1 MFPSNG
7 PFRNPPPSQTPP
19 SHDRQPGPSL
29 PLPTP
34 AMGNLHPT
42 TGSAARGGLTENP
55 GTSQSVPVP
64 DEPSSQ
70 ETIATATITPTPTPT
85 PKTPKRGR
93 PRKNAE
99 AGSSSTTQKTL
110 LPDTTLKRKRGRPA
124 KKAGVGPSVPNPAQ
138 NSLPSTKPNTPQK
151 TPRKRGRPSKNAEA
165 GSSSIANLVQNSLP
179 STEPNA
185 PQNSLPSTEPNAPQK
200 TPSKRGRQ
208 SSTSV
213 SNSTAIPISPTS
225 SKKPIESLPATP
237 AKQSQIPGNPSQPQS
252 QPVRQGEPI
261 DLEPSSMASSSS
273 HWMHQPAAPFS
284 APAQGQFEFA
294 APSNLPGPHPG
305 THQLHPPPQPPV
317 NQVTNDGQQGVQ
329 ASIAQ
334 PAPWVSVPAPPMYA
348 ARPPYS
354 RLPREHVGWPER
366 PYPTLDEPT
375 LIKWMLNWN
384 PPDQILMVE
393 DFTFPTW
400 KTDRML
406 SALVGGLLRSSPP
419 QLVLVGSRR
428 YEHLKGTVGVTPD
441 HIHGMQLTLCR
452 VEDEAVLTLNV
463 VGMVFQRYAPDAD
476 LGLNEWRWHPMSTVL
491 PQPNGELRIRASRQR
506 IHWLRDSITSMLTPV
521 LNQRMLDRAAESDAG
536 PSRIE
541 PIAQET
547 SGTNQPG
554 AFGSPQSGPTEPG
567 PSFQPM
573 LQAQPEAAPSR
584 RPTVAQSA
592 VAGTSSQPVGA
603 GSQPAGP
610 VSAPV
615 HATQAPALMR
625 HEQMIEY
632 ALGTFQPAPH
642 VPVPAQSSSSAVQTR
657 VPSPGST
664 WLTTNN
670 LPTWFNT
677 PSAIEQSMMMAS
689 VTPTAAPPVMAAAT
703 ATAARTVPSSHNR
716 ALEFNPAQAAAVAK
730 ALAAQLPATGTQS
743 DLWAAASVAAF
754 QPTWFPA
761 GNPQQLSAAGP
772 PHLAPL
778 LSAQPL
784 VTGRPGPSAATTTA
798 VGAGSSQ
805 AISLPALGFDHGTL
819 GEGFGF
825 PNDVQL
831 LVAAYAPG
839 TTAIVLRAA
848 GGSPRFPGLRDAI
861 EATQDVSFAYAL
873 VRDKGLVLL
882 VLGGVGGVKRAKA
895 IVHARAFAALFPDYL
910 ALATLTTAAE
920 LTDKLIAERLGM
932 SIDDVVERG
941 GDATPSASVFVTAP
955 STQPASALSSAPSSP
970 APPLP
975 SKSPGPPVPPT
986 RSIPTSFPTETSSS
1000 GSTSGPSSS
1009 SGLTPRGNAFA
1020 RSAER
1025 DLPDLPD
1032 DPTTPRAAVQM
1043 ATTSSSVVAPVPQ
1056 RLRKRSASPPPS
1068 SGIEKTTPAPHSHS
1082 QPTSP
1087 SIPSPE
1093 SLPSMMSHTP
1103 LAQAASA
1110 IPITPTTPI
1119 TPVTP
1124 KAPVNPNAP
1133 QQLYQGVKDAR
1144 MKPSPIETA
1153 PKDAPTYPEP
1163 PSRGTAFPAA
1173 GSLVAAAATVLGV
1186 RTATSVQ
1193 TSSPLIS
1200 SPNASF
1206 RSRLSSSHSNFS
1218 DSPRQRSVSN
1228 SSGRL
1233 GSEASST
1240 RPLSR
1245 DSGYWGGRPP
1255 SRDAS
1260 VPTSVTSDSRRSSR
1274 RGSDPSFSPSML
1286 SRMSM
1291 GDAPPVPPLPHELRH
1306 ASREPMRGEPEP
1318 LRVAS
1323 VPHSPASS
1331 PLIHSPHSRRGSSG
1345 SRHSHFMSA
1354 PLPVPDHPLPAVPT
1368 IPNPLPN
1375 PAGMPLAPSSAVGSP
1390 PVGFGSPPIPQRSR
1404 QRLVSGHGGRPLPPP
1419 SPVPDGPL
1427 PPVPNVP
1434 PLSSKTPLRP
1444 PRRGLNASAGPS
1456 PDPSSGGFNQA
1467 PLPPVPAAVREASL
1481 AIADSGQNS
1490 LLSSPLVSSP
1500 HTSPRLSAEP
1510 LSPMSPRSRV
1520 GSGSG
1525 AFFSARSS
1533 MVARP
1538 DSERDSSR
1546 FDSLRS
1552 SMRYDSGPETS
1563 RGERG
1568 DSSRRDSGRPIST
1581 MLPYAQSESREASP
1595 RQSQEQ
1601 GVATSSA
1608 GWGLG
1613 LGITSVDL
1621 STPARERSL
1630 DRVGDSGAR
1639 PLSTSSFAS
1648 IKSNRAPP
1656 PPPVT
1661 IPVAA
1666 RTPGV
1671 TGAPDSAPSSA
1682 ASSTRSAGKKYGPKK
1697 SNSISRKPVPAV
1709 DAVLL
1714 SSPDQLL
1721 AHTPAR
1727 KSSLRRVVEASVSPQ
1742 LSSSPSVG
1750 GPTELLAAPEALM
1763 VPPLRDSPR
1772 SSTPRLPPS
1781 PAFGT
1786 PPTATASLDIDGGMP
1801 QSISPSPQPRSVR
1814 SASGSSTSSPLVRA
1828 ASVRGSPRLGSPAQ
1842 LERSRSLKGRELRPE
1857 ILPGEGRTVRGI
1869 DLSAVGSDVVGLAP
1883 AIVAPTAIAPAWR
1896 PQTPQTQTR
1905 AALEDA
1911 ASPYSILSSPQ
1922 SVDAMEMNEAPSFAS
1937 AQVVTA
1943 KPALAR
1949 VLSLSNGQVTN
1960 INPDSARSDKTRPLS
1975 SPVSPSRRIPSHAK
1989 SASESETPTP
1999 SKSPAL
2005 RSTSETHTQPRGIGL
2020 GFVPAYEDEVER
2032 ITVEDDEIDTP
2043 SKASSRAPSTASPGS
2058 RNVVDLGSEGSTPV
2072 QSVTAT
2078 MPVHR
2083 SPPTPQ
2089 RDLPPIP
2096 PTPKSQLAPPAT
2108 IPTASATPTPHVV
2121 RRTTSSKF
2129 RLPFRSPHPAAD
2141 DDDLSPPMSP
2151 TSARLRTHSI
2161 TNAFR
2166 RRRNT
2171 NSGTPPGSPPVRNSL
2186 VSSNSTSE
2194 DHSTLPYE
2202 YGLQGLGLSSFA
2214 LAPSAYRTPGG
2225 GIGYTPPKMER
2236 KLSLTAQEAFASAR
2250 ERQALEQAAQ
2260 LEAFRKSEKARSLS
2274 HTSSANPTSRVTS
2287 LAMSSEFMSDESHYD
2302 DASDEVPQSLSLAM
2316 VTVAGTEPVASPVEQ
2331 LAAAASAARLN
2342 RHGARYSPSST
2353 AVGDNGLGERQ
2364 RPNEES
2370 LAEPRR
2376 GSLRGDDEFHDAV
2389 SQMDDDFTDSD
2400 SELELNGFN
2409 HDLDAAAAEREEA
2422 ERAHR
2427 EAAERAELAEREE
2440 REAAERAEAERL
2452 EHEAAE
2458 REAAEHAR
2466 REEAEFE
2473 AADLARREAED
2484 LRLQEEREAEEL
2496 RLLKE
2501 REAAFVAETRR
2512 LEKERLHK
2520 EAARIEEDRIAAK
2533 NEEERLASLLHA
2545 EAEER
2550 RAASDAQRRVR
2561 EEHEA
2566 EEARLAQERRL
2577 VEMEERLAA
2586 QQEEARLAAE
2596 REAEREAAERAEEE
2610 RLEAERAEQERAT
2623 IAAAKAEQERFERSA
2638 RERDEVTRQLQ
2649 GGKSEGGVMLRGWVT
2664 VQTMNSPTWRRRY
2677 FHLLASELRL
2687 FKSDSESDTGRALT
2701 TVPLGNAK
2709 ISEAYEESAVQ
2720 GSWKV
2725 EAGNKEF
2732 YMFADSV
2739 DDRATVLQG
2748 LVIAIG

>member
-1 MFPSNG
+1 ME
-7 PFRNPPPSQTPP
+7 NPHPP
-19 SHDRQPGPSL
+19 
-29 PLPTP
+29 
-34 AMGNLHPT
+34 
-42 TGSAARGGLTENP
+42 TGRAAPRSRSAVTGNP

-64 DEPSSQ
+64 DETSSQ
-70 ETIATATITPTPTPT
+70 ETIAIVTITPPPTHKP
-85 PKTPKRGR
+85 PKRGR

-99 AGSSSTTQKTL
+99 AKPSSTVQKTL
-110 LPDTTLKRKRGRPA
+110 LPDTATPKRKRDRPTKNTGAGR
-124 KKAGVGPSVPNPAQ
+124 SVPNPAQ
-138 NSLPSTKPNTPQK
+138 NSLPSTKPSTPPK
-151 TPRKRGRPSKNAEA
+151 TPRKRARQSKNA
-165 GSSSIANLVQNSLP
+165 
-179 STEPNA
+179 
-185 PQNSLPSTEPNAPQK
+185 K
-200 TPSKRGRQ
+200 T
-208 SSTSV
+208 STSV

-237 AKQSQIPGNPSQPQS
+237 AKPPQLPDKPSQPQS
-252 QPVRQGEPI
+252 QPVRHGEPI
-261 DLEPSSMASSSS
+261 GLEPSSMASSSS
-273 HWMHQPAAPFS
+273 HWMHQPGASFS
-284 APAQGQFEFA
+284 GPAHGQFDFA
-294 APSNLPGPHPG
+294 APSNLPGCGPGHGSHPG
-305 THQLHPPPQPPV
+305 THQLRPPPQPPV

-329 ASIAQ
+329 VCTAQ
-334 PAPWVSVPAPPMYA
+334 PAPWVCVPAPPLYA
-348 ARPPYS
+348 AGPPYS
-354 RLPREHVGWPER
+354 RLPREYVGWPER

-375 LIKWMLNWN
+375 LIKWLLNWN

-419 QLVLVGSRR
+419 QVVLVGSRR
-428 YEHLKGTVGVTPD
+428 YEHLKGTVGVTPEN
-441 HIHGMQLTLCR
+441 IQGMQLTLCR
-452 VEDEAVLTLNV
+452 AEDEAVLTLNV
-463 VGMVFQRYAPDAD
+463 VGMVFQRYAPDVE
-476 LGLNEWRWHPMSTVL
+476 LNEWRWYPMSTVL
-491 PQPNGELRIRASRQR
+491 PQPNGELRIRASREHIQ
-506 IHWLRDSITSMLTPV
+506 WLRDRITSMLSPV
-521 LNQRMLDRAAESDAG
+521 LNQRMLDRAAESDAS

-541 PIAQET
+541 PITQNT
-547 SGTNQPG
+547 SGTHQPG
-554 AFGSPQSGPTEPG
+554 ALGSPQSGPTEPE
-567 PSFQPM
+567 PSFLPM
-573 LQAQPEAAPSR
+573 LQAQPEAAPSG
-584 RPTVAQSA
+584 RPTIAQPA
-592 VAGTSSQPVGA
+592 VAGTSSQPMGA
-603 GSQPAGP
+603 GSQLVGP
-610 VSAPV
+610 VSALV

-632 ALGTFQPAPH
+632 ALGNFQPGLH
-642 VPVPAQSSSSAVQTR
+642 VPASEQSSSSAVQNR
-657 VPSPGST
+657 VLTPRPRR
-664 WLTTNN
+664 LTTNN
-670 LPTWFNT
+670 LPTWLNT
-677 PSAIEQSMMMAS
+677 PSAIEQSMMMVTAS
-689 VTPTAAPPVMAAAT
+689 PTTAPPVKAPAT
-703 ATAARTVPSSHNR
+703 DTAARTVLSSHDR
-716 ALEFNPAQAAAVAK
+716 AQDFIPAQPVAVAK
-730 ALAAQLPATGTQS
+730 ALAAQMLAAGTQS
-743 DLWAAASVAAF
+743 ELSAAASVAAS
-754 QPTWFPA
+754 QPAWSPA
-761 GNPQQLSAAGP
+761 GGPQQLSAAGP
-772 PHLAPL
+772 PHLTPL
-778 LSAQPL
+778 LSAQPF
-784 VTGRPGPSAATTTA
+784 VAGPPGPSAATTTA

-805 AISLPALGFDHGTL
+805 AMCFSALGFDHRAL
-819 GEGFGF
+819 GEGPVVSASVSGPGPITFASASATGISFGATLEDE
-825 PNDVQL
+825 PGVDHGYKGGMSADTSDPALAAAAVAL
-831 LVAAYAPG
+831 HDPTDPSSWLVAAYAPG

-861 EATQDVSFAYAL
+861 EATQGVSFAYAL

-895 IVHARAFAALFPDYL
+895 IVHARAFAAIFPDYL

-920 LTDKLIAERLGM
+920 LTDNLIAERLGM
-932 SIDDVVERG
+932 LIDNVVERG
-941 GDATPSASVFVTAP
+941 DDATPSASAFATAP
-955 STQPASALSSAPSSP
+955 STQPASALSSVPSSP

-986 RSIPTSFPTETSSS
+986 RSIPTTSPTETSSS
-1000 GSTSGPSSS
+1000 GSTPGPSSS

-1103 LAQAASA
+1103 LTQAASA

-1133 QQLYQGVKDAR
+1133 HQLYQGVKDAR
-1144 MKPSPIETA
+1144 MQPSPIDTA
-1153 PKDAPTYPEP
+1153 PKDAQTYPEP
-1163 PSRGTAFPAA
+1163 LSRGTAFPAA

-1186 RTATSVQ
+1186 RTATSIQ
-1193 TSSPLIS
+1193 TSSPLLS

-1206 RSRLSSSHSNFS
+1206 RSPLSSSHSNFS

-1233 GSEASST
+1233 GSEASLT

-1291 GDAPPVPPLPHELRH
+1291 GDAPPVPPLPHELRR

-1323 VPHSPASS
+1323 VPNSPASS
-1331 PLIHSPHSRRGSSG
+1331 PLIHSPHSRGGSSG

-1434 PLSSKTPLRP
+1434 PLSSKAPLRP

-1456 PDPSSGGFNQA
+1456 PDPSAGGFNQA
-1467 PLPPVPAAVREASL
+1467 PLPPLPAAVREASL
-1481 AIADSGQNS
+1481 AIADRGQNS

-1500 HTSPRLSAEP
+1500 HASPRLSAE
-1510 LSPMSPRSRV
+1510 LVSPMSPGSRV

-1538 DSERDSSR
+1538 DSERDPSR
-1546 FDSLRS
+1546 LDSLRS

-1563 RGERG
+1563 RGERS
-1568 DSSRRDSGRPIST
+1568 DSTRRDSGRPIST
-1581 MLPYAQSESREASP
+1581 MLPYAQSESREASSC
-1595 RQSQEQ
+1595 QSEEQ
-1601 GVATSSA
+1601 RAVTSSA
-1608 GWGLG
+1608 AWGLG

-1621 STPARERSL
+1621 STPVRERSL

-1682 ASSTRSAGKKYGPKK
+1682 ASSTRSAGKKFGPKK

-1714 SSPDQLL
+1714 SNPDQLL
-1721 AHTPAR
+1721 ARTPAR

-1750 GPTELLAAPEALM
+1750 GATELLAAPEALKP
-1763 VPPLRDSPR
+1763 PPLRDSPR
-1772 SSTPRLPPS
+1772 SSTPRLPAS

-1786 PPTATASLDIDGGMP
+1786 PPTATDSLDIDGGMP
-1801 QSISPSPQPRSVR
+1801 QTISPSPKPRSVR

-1828 ASVRGSPRLGSPAQ
+1828 ASVRGSPRPGSPAQ

-1911 ASPYSILSSPQ
+1911 SSPYSILSSPH

-1960 INPDSARSDKTRPLS
+1960 ITPDSARSVKTRPLS
-1975 SPVSPSRRIPSHAK
+1975 SPVSPSRRIPGHAK
-1989 SASESETPTP
+1989 SSSESETTTP

-2005 RSTSETHTQPRGIGL
+2005 LSTSATHIQPRGIGL

-2043 SKASSRAPSTASPGS
+2043 SKASSRAPSTESPGS

-2083 SPPTPQ
+2083 SPPSRQ

-2108 IPTASATPTPHVV
+2108 IPTASATPMRHVV

-2151 TSARLRTHSI
+2151 TSARLRSHSI

-2236 KLSLTAQEAFASAR
+2236 KLSMTAQEAFASAR

-2287 LAMSSEFMSDESHYD
+2287 LAMSSEFMSEESHYD

-2342 RHGARYSPSST
+2342 RHGTRFSPSST
-2353 AVGDNGLGERQ
+2353 AAGDDGLGERQ
-2364 RPNEES
+2364 PANEAA

-2389 SQMDDDFTDSD
+2389 SQMEDDFTDSD

-2409 HDLDAAAAEREEA
+2409 HDLDAAAAEREKV
-2422 ERAHR
+2422 ERAHH

-2440 REAAERAEAERL
+2440 REVAERAEAERL
-2452 EHEAAE
+2452 EYEAAE

-2473 AADLARREAED
+2473 AADLARREAGD
-2484 LRLQEEREAEEL
+2484 LRVQEEREAEEL
-2496 RLLKE
+2496 RLQEE
-2501 REAAFVAETRR
+2501 REAILVAETRR
-2512 LEKERLHK
+2512 LEKERLYM

-2533 NEEERLASLLHA
+2533 DEEERLASLLRA
-2545 EAEER
+2545 EEEER
-2550 RAASDAQRRVR
+2550 RAAADAERRVR

-2566 EEARLAQERRL
+2566 EEARLVQERRL
-2577 VEMEERLAA
+2577 AEMEERLAA

-2596 REAEREAAERAEEE
+2596 REAEREAAERAEEQ

-2649 GGKSEGGVMLRGWVT
+2649 GGKSDGGVMLRGWVT